1 MKDGKI
7 WKILGYS
14 LLVLLFL
21 EILVGITNAL
31 FYVPVPISILHSIL
45 AASITGVLAWAFSL
59 AGIASMQLTNS
70 SAGVY
75 QRLGYQPRA
84 TSAIQK
90 ISPYLQQ

>member
-1 MKDGKI
+1 MKDAKI

-45 AASITGVLAWAFSL
+45 AASITGVLAWAFSV
-59 AGIASMQLTNS
+59 AKYRTHSK
-70 SAGVY
+70 
-75 QRLGYQPRA
+75 
-84 TSAIQK
+84 AI
-90 ISPYLQQ
+90 

>member
-45 AASITGVLAWAFSL
+45 AASITFSL
-59 AGIASMQLTNS
+59 
-70 SAGVY
+70 
-75 QRLGYQPRA
+75 
-84 TSAIQK
+84 
-90 ISPYLQQ
+90 